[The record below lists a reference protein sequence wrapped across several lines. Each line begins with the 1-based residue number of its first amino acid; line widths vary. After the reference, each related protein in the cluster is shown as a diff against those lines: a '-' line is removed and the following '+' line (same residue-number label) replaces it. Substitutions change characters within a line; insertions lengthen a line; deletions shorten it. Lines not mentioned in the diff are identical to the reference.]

1 MTTITHPE
9 LLDLPRALRTARLI
23 VRAYRDG
30 DGASLFA
37 AIQRSRAHLSQ
48 WMGWVDNF
56 KTIDDQ
62 EAYVRRMQGQW
73 LMRQD
78 LVFGVFLPD
87 DSTVIGAMGLHDP
100 NWQVP
105 SLMMGWWVSADHSQ
119 QGYTTEGAS
128 AVLKFGFEHCKARRI
143 WASCDANNAA
153 SERVMQKIGL
163 LKEAHLLDDRL
174 DMKGEPASSVLYAKV
189 GA

>member
-9 LLDLPRALRTARLI
+9 LLHLPTRLRTARLI

-37 AIQRSRAHLSQ
+37 AIQRSRAHLSK

-87 DSTVIGAMGLHDP
+87 DCTVIGAMGLHDP
-100 NWQVP
+100 NWRIP
-105 SLMMGWWVSADHSQ
+105 SLMMGWWMSADHAGH
-119 QGYTTEGAS
+119 GYTTEGAS
-128 AVLKFGFEHCKARRI
+128 AVLQFGVEHCQAKRI
-143 WASCDANNAA
+143 WASCDAGNTA

-163 LKEAHLLDDRL
+163 RKEAHMQGDRL
-174 DMKGEPASSVLYAKV
+174 DTNGNLANSAIYAKV
-189 GA
+189 NA